1 MTFLDPENPASP
13 DDSPT
18 SDSQTTA
25 SQVPQPI
32 AAPEIYLSPQNLENA
47 HAPEDIRTPW
57 GGTELLIFVG
67 FAFFSL
73 VVLEV
78 LLQIYL
84 LAGLHMSRSQILRF
98 LTTNAAYAVGF
109 QALWSCILLLFLF
122 VMIRKYHGAR
132 FWTSLGWR
140 TLHFRT
146 VPASTI
152 YLICIFGGITLAM
165 FVAFVSHFAG
175 PKTNLPIQEYFHS
188 RANII
193 WLMVFGIGF
202 APFFEETL
210 FRGYLYPVFA
220 RKWGIPAGIIVTG
233 VLFGLMHALQLWG
246 GWLEIAMLIFV
257 GIVLTFIRARAR
269 SVLASYLVHLSY
281 NSFLFLG
288 FFVGTQG
295 LRHIPPMH

>member
-1 MTFLDPENPASP
+1 MTFSDPENPFP
-13 DDSPT
+13 PNDSPA
-18 SDSQTTA
+18 SDSQTAA
-25 SQVPQPI
+25 SQIPESS
-32 AAPEIYLSPQNLENA
+32 AAPEIYLPSHYLENLNV
-47 HAPEDIRTPW
+47 PQDLRTPW

-67 FAFFSL
+67 FAVFSL
-73 VVLEV
+73 VVIEV
-78 LLQIYL
+78 LLQIF
-84 LAGLHMSRSQILRF
+84 LATQMHMTQSQILHF

-122 VMIRKYHGAR
+122 VMIHKYHGAP

-165 FVAFVSHFAG
+165 FVAFISHFTA

-188 RANII
+188 RANIV

-220 RKWGIPAGIIVTG
+220 RKWGIPAGVIITG
-233 VLFGLMHALQLWG
+233 VLFGMMHALQLWG
-246 GWLEIAMLIFV
+246 GWLEIVMLIFV

-281 NSFLFLG
+281 NSFIFLG
-288 FFVGTQG
+288 VFKATQG
-295 LRHIPPMH
+295 LKHIPSMH